1 MPKRP
6 TTKTAAQGRSKTKRR
21 TPAAPRKRMKSWD
34 MRNIDIVMPTS
45 HVRADVDDRAQGN
58 DAPPDHALWEEILRL
73 LEDGPL
79 NDVGIDARRR
89 KILWP
94 DAGPLDLEQSA
105 KHIKLHYVDFPEETI
120 RTFLIYWMSNRL

>member
-1 MPKRP
+1 
-6 TTKTAAQGRSKTKRR
+6 
-21 TPAAPRKRMKSWD
+21 

-45 HVRADVDDRAQGN
+45 HVQADVDDPAQGN
-58 DAPPDHALWEEILRL
+58 DAPDHALWQEILRL

-79 NDVGIDARRR
+79 KDVGIDARRR

-120 RTFLIYWMSNRL
+120 RVFLTDWMSNRL